1 MSDAFDIT
9 GAVITGGASGIGLAI
24 AARLGSQGAR
34 IVLAD
39 LPGDKF
45 DAALAQ
51 LTAAGVEAH
60 GLACDVSDLAQVEA
74 MAEQAFAAL
83 GRVDLVLNNAG
94 VGGPRGK
101 LWDVDPAVARRHF
114 DINFWGVWHGCRAF
128 APRLAAQENG
138 SAIYNT
144 ASENALFCAV
154 AHSGAYV
161 AAKHAVLG
169 LTESLREDLPDHVT
183 AGTLIPGWVHT
194 AIGPDAVMRH
204 GMPAERFAEIVVPQ
218 FAARERFVVAHA
230 YNVVRIHE
238 RIDALDA
245 AFAAHAPRYAG
256 DEEYDVRTVAARIQR
271 QRK

>member
-1 MSDAFDIT
+1 GADAQ
-9 GAVITGGASGIGLAI
+9 GI
-24 AARLGSQGAR
+24 
-34 IVLAD
+34 
-39 LPGDKF
+39 
-45 DAALAQ
+45 
-51 LTAAGVEAH
+51 
-60 GLACDVSDLAQVEA
+60 ACDVADLAQVEA

-83 GRVDLVLNNAG
+83 GRIDLVLNNAG

-101 LWDVDPAVARRHF
+101 LWEVDPAAARRHF

-128 APRLAAQENG
+128 APRLAAQESP

-169 LTESLREDLPDHVT
+169 LTESLREDLPEHVH

-204 GMPAERFAEIVVPQ
+204 GMSADRFAEIVVPQ

-230 YNVVRIHE
+230 YNAVRVHE

-245 AFAAHAPRYAG
+245 AFAAHAPRYLG
-256 DEEYDVRTVAARIQR
+256 DEEYDVRIVAARMR
-271 QRK
+271 QERK